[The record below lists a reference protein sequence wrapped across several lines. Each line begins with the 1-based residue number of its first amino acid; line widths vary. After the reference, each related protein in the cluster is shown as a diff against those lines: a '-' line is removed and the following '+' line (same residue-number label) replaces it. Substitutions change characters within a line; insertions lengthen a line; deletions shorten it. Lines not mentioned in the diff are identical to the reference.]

1 LAGKISEIGQ
11 SLRERW
17 NSLRPTARRRVL
29 YFLLIFA
36 LAFAVRFFTFQFMR
50 AHLNDAGWFQYGSYQ
65 VFDKR
70 AGNILDGRESAFWID
85 DPTRT
90 DLAQYPPAFPL
101 WVAAI
106 YKVTGERSMYAVQSV
121 QWFLDCV
128 MSLVL
133 VTGIAVTAY
142 GWRVGVAAAFFTA
155 LSPLLALYGASPS
168 ADAPTTWF
176 VLAAVWLFLIAAK
189 RLSLAWVFG
198 AGLMLGLACWI
209 RVNPLYLAIIWAL
222 AVLLFARVAWKRRI
236 ALSAMLILG
245 TALVVSPIVIRNYLV
260 FPDFTPTGLSIGV
273 NLWEGL
279 GETELGRANGFV
291 YGDDKMTEYERT
303 KMGLPS
309 DFPLRPFWPDGIR
322 RDRERTRESLAFI
335 KQHPIWY
342 AGVMLRRMWGMLKVF
357 GEPSP
362 YYGSAGINVTSK
374 KSLPTEWQGGV
385 VALLVNLLGIIQSI
399 SRYLLLPLVAVGV
412 WLAVRKDFLMTA
424 LVLTTV
430 LYYLVPGTAAHTEI
444 RYVLPMHALLT
455 IFAGL
460 AACRIAEMISRRQLL
475 SNKKERELAES

>member
-1 LAGKISEIGQ
+1 MAGKILAIWRRW
-11 SLRERW
+11 RERW
-17 NSLRPTARRRVL
+17 KSLQPIARRRVI

-36 LAFAVRFFTFQFMR
+36 LCFAVRFFTFQFMR

-70 AGNILDGRESAFWID
+70 ANNILAGSESAFWID

-106 YKVTGERSMYAVQSV
+106 YKVTGEHSMYAVQSV

-128 MSLVL
+128 ISLVL
-133 VTGIAVTAY
+133 ITGIAVTAY
-142 GWRVGVAAAFFTA
+142 GWRVGVAASLFAA
-155 LSPLLALYGASPS
+155 LSPLLALYGAWPS
-168 ADAPTTWF
+168 SDAPTTWF
-176 VLAAVWLFLIAAK
+176 VLAGVWLFLIAAK

-209 RVNPLYLAIIWAL
+209 RVNPLYLTFAWAL
-222 AVLLFARVAWKRRI
+222 ALLLFVRVAWKRRI
-236 ALSAMLILG
+236 VLSAMLVLG
-245 TALVVSPIVIRNYLV
+245 AVLVMSPIMIRNYLV
-260 FPDFTPTGLSIGV
+260 FPDFTPNGLSIGV

-291 YGDDKMTEYERT
+291 YGDDQMTEYERRR
-303 KMGLPS
+303 MGLAS
-309 DFPLRPFWPDGIR
+309 DFPLRPFWPDGIK

-335 KQHPIWY
+335 KQHPVWY

-362 YYGSAGINVTSK
+362 YYGSAGFNVTSK
-374 KSLPTEWQGGV
+374 KSLPTEWHGGL
-385 VALLVNLLGIIQSI
+385 VALFVNLLGIIQSL
-399 SRYLLLPLVAVGV
+399 SRYLLLALVAVGV
-412 WLAVRKDFLMTA
+412 WLGVRKDFLMTA
-424 LVLTTV
+424 LILTTA
-430 LYYLVPGTAAHTEI
+430 LYYLVPGSVGHTEM

-460 AACRIAEMISRRQLL
+460 GACRIAEMISRHPFRD
-475 SNKKERELAES
+475 KKEKA